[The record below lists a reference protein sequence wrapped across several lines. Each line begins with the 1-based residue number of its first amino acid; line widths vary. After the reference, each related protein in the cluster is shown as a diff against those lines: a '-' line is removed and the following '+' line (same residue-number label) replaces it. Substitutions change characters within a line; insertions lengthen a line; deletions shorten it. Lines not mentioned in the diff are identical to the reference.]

1 MGVINMY
8 TEFESFL
15 EHSLDDCPNGVVRDA
30 ALYSLMAGGKRI
42 RPRLL
47 FSVLD
52 SYHVDQKKG
61 FKCGAGIEMMHTYSL
76 IHDDLPSMDNDTLRR
91 GKPTCHVQYGEANA
105 ILAGDALLTHSFKMA
120 VNASTHTSLS
130 LQIVKEFADAG
141 GLDGM
146 IYGQEL
152 DIDDNSIDHN
162 LEDLET
168 IHCFKTGKLIA
179 LPMVCGAI
187 LAGKIEDVDIW
198 REIGYMTGILF
209 QIQDDVFDVIKT
221 DEELGKNAH
230 SDEDNEKNTYMSILG
245 IEGCQ
250 EKINYI
256 YNEIVKRLNMMNIDQ
271 EPMLAILNYIIKRQ
285 N

>member
-1 MGVINMY
+1 MY
-8 TEFESFL
+8 TQFEEFL
-15 EHSLDDCPNGVVRDA
+15 THVLDECPNGIVKEA
-30 ALYSLMAGGKRI
+30 AMYSLMAGGKRI

-47 FSVLD
+47 FAVLD
-52 SYHVDQKKG
+52 AYHMDLKKG
-61 FKCGAGIEMMHTYSL
+61 FNCAAGIEMIHTYSL

-105 ILAGDALLTHSFKMA
+105 ILAGDALLTHSFKLA
-120 VNASTHTSLS
+120 ANASSHASLS
-130 LQIVKEFADAG
+130 LEIVKEFANAS

-152 DIDDNSIDHN
+152 DIDDDSVNHS

-168 IHCFKTGKLIA
+168 IHCFKTGKLIS
-179 LPMVCGAI
+179 LPMVCASI
-187 LAGKIEDVDIW
+187 LAGKIEDVETW
-198 REIGYMTGILF
+198 REIGFMTGILF

-245 IEGCQ
+245 YEKCQ
-250 EKINYI
+250 EKISYI
-256 YNEIVKRLNMMNIDQ
+256 YDEIVKRLNTMNIDQ
-271 EPMLAILNYIIKRQ
+271 QPMLDILNYIIKRQ